1 MTSAQLTAAAAIAAA
16 LILAAVVGAL
26 HNRRSGTLRDTA
38 ATTDVD
44 TTGLG
49 LSSDAP
55 TIVHFTATWCGP
67 CKAIAPYV
75 VSECQKQGVNLIKV
89 DVDKNGEI
97 AQKYSIQA
105 MPTFKVIDRNGAVV
119 FEVVGGG
126 QANVNKAIEKAKSG

>member
-1 MTSAQLTAAAAIAAA
+1 MSHDADTPAQFNEQLKKAD
-16 LILAAVVGAL
+16 
-26 HNRRSGTLRDTA
+26 RSL
-38 ATTDVD
+38 VD
-44 TTGLG
+44 F
-49 LSSDAP
+49 
-55 TIVHFTATWCGP
+55 HATWCGP

-105 MPTFKVIDRNGAVV
+105 MPTFKVIDKNGAVV